1 MATSKVLV
9 PMIYLGDKSIIWRS
23 LEHEKALRRPAGPRQ
38 HTVISES
45 GCVLINVESIPTS
58 LPLPFQGAVTT
69 AASTGGPSTAARAAR

>member
-45 GCVLINVESIPTS
+45 GGVLINVESIPTS
-58 LPLPFQGAVTT
+58 LPLPFQGAVT

>member
-23 LEHEKALRRPAGPRQ
+23 LEHEKALRPSSGPRQ

-45 GCVLINVESIPTS
+45 GGVLINVESIPTS
-58 LPLPFQGAVTT
+58 LPLLFQGAVTT
-69 AASTGGPSTAARAAR
+69 ASTGGPSTAARAAR

>member
-23 LEHEKALRRPAGPRQ
+23 LEHEKALRRPAPARQ

-45 GCVLINVESIPTS
+45 GGVLINVESIPTS

-69 AASTGGPSTAARAAR
+69 ASTGGPSTAARAAR

>member
-23 LEHEKALRRPAGPRQ
+23 LSKHEKALRPAPDN
-38 HTVISES
+38 TVISES
-45 GCVLINVESIPTS
+45 GGVLINVESIPTS
-58 LPLPFQGAVTT
+58 PPLPFQGAVTT

>member
-23 LEHEKALRRPAGPRQ
+23 LEHEKALRPRPAGPRQ

-45 GCVLINVESIPTS
+45 GGVLINVESIPTS

-69 AASTGGPSTAARAAR
+69 ASTGGPSTAARAAH

>member
-23 LEHEKALRRPAGPRQ
+23 LEHEKALLRPAGPRQ

-45 GCVLINVESIPTS
+45 GGVLINVESIPTS

-69 AASTGGPSTAARAAR
+69 ASTGGPSTAARAAR

>member
-45 GCVLINVESIPTS
+45 GGVLINVESIPTS
-58 LPLPFQGAVTT
+58 PPPLFQGGVT